1 MHMHSAIELRS
12 AKRYRLS
19 VPALF
24 MWAPQEGKPRNG
36 KGVTRD
42 INALG
47 VYVQTDSL
55 PPVGAR
61 VQMEVVL
68 PKLADSSP
76 GMHLQ
81 GEGIVLR
88 CETLRSYETWFCRF
102 GIVLPRSDRSSSVA
116 TESFR
121 ADCLSQVGKLA
132 GNVRR
137 ASSISSFSFEEAV
150 EKGTFRVRMAKLCLK
165 LPSEQRV

>member
-1 MHMHSAIELRS
+1 MHNARELRR
-12 AKRYRLS
+12 AKRYGLS

-24 MWAPQEGKPRNG
+24 TWAPKEGKPRNG

-61 VQMEVVL
+61 VQMEIVL

-88 CETLRSYETWFCRF
+88 CESGEATKRGFATSALFYPE
-102 GIVLPRSDRSSSVA
+102 A
-116 TESFR
+116 TE
-121 ADCLSQVGKLA
+121 AVLSQLK
-132 GNVRR
+132 
-137 ASSISSFSFEEAV
+137 ASGQIA
-150 EKGTFRVRMAKLCLK
+150 
-165 LPSEQRV
+165 

>member
-1 MHMHSAIELRS
+1 MHMHSVIELRR
-12 AKRYRLS
+12 AKRYHLS

-24 MWAPQEGKPRNG
+24 MWALQDGKPRNG
-36 KGVTRD
+36 KGVTHD

-47 VYVQTDSL
+47 VYIQTDSL

-61 VQMEVVL
+61 VQMEIVL

-88 CETLRSYETWFCRF
+88 CESGEATKRGFAASALFYPE
-102 GIVLPRSDRSSSVA
+102 A
-116 TESFR
+116 TE
-121 ADCLSQVGKLA
+121 AVLSQLKASGKIA
-132 GNVRR
+132 
-137 ASSISSFSFEEAV
+137 
-150 EKGTFRVRMAKLCLK
+150 
-165 LPSEQRV
+165 

>member
-1 MHMHSAIELRS
+1 MHSVIELRR
-12 AKRYRLS
+12 AKRYLLS

-24 MWAPQEGKPRNG
+24 TWAPPDGKPRNG

-42 INALG
+42 INTLG

-88 CETLRSYETWFCRF
+88 CESGDATKRGFAASALFYPE
-102 GIVLPRSDRSSSVA
+102 A
-116 TESFR
+116 TE
-121 ADCLSQVGKLA
+121 AVLSQLK
-132 GNVRR
+132 
-137 ASSISSFSFEEAV
+137 ASGQIV
-150 EKGTFRVRMAKLCLK
+150 
-165 LPSEQRV
+165 

>member
-1 MHMHSAIELRS
+1 MLTDYGWSESDNPMHNAIELRR

-24 MWAPQEGKPRNG
+24 MWALQDGKPRNG
-36 KGVTRD
+36 KGVTHD

-61 VQMEVVL
+61 VQMEIVL

-88 CETLRSYETWFCRF
+88 CESGEATKRGFAASALFYPE
-102 GIVLPRSDRSSSVA
+102 A
-116 TESFR
+116 TE
-121 ADCLSQVGKLA
+121 AVLSQLK
-132 GNVRR
+132 
-137 ASSISSFSFEEAV
+137 ASGQIV
-150 EKGTFRVRMAKLCLK
+150 
-165 LPSEQRV
+165 